1 MPNTSSGTG
10 KGGKTYDDRQ
20 LATRVRTLS
29 LQEIEK
35 VLKRKK
41 GKLYEAI
48 LIKLAGSVLPR
59 LNAGR
64 TDDEPLFPYARSKE
78 EQAAIDKAL
87 SDLNG

>member
-35 VLKRKK
+35 VLKEKK
-41 GKLYEAI
+41 VNSMKQ
-48 LIKLAGSVLPR
+48 
-59 LNAGR
+59 
-64 TDDEPLFPYARSKE
+64 F
-78 EQAAIDKAL
+78 
-87 SDLNG
+87 